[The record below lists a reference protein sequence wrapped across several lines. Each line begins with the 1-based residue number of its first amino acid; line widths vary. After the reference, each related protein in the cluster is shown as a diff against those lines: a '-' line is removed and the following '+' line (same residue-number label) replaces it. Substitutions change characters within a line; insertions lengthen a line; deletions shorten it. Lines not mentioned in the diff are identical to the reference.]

1 MDTPD
6 HAAHH
11 PASTPQLRTL
21 LLTDLCDSTS
31 LVERLGDTSAS
42 ELFREHD
49 RLVLKLQQQWRG
61 RLIDRSDGLL
71 LLFERPIDGLGF
83 ALDYHLGLAEIG
95 IARNL
100 KLQARAGLHVGEVLT
115 WRNSDEAVRVGAKPL
130 EVEGLAKPMAGRLMA
145 MARPGQILLSSV
157 AEPLAHRA
165 ARELGERGQQLL
177 WKSHGRWR
185 FKGVPS
191 VQEVH
196 EVGEPG
202 VAPLRA
208 PPNTPKAWRDLPL
221 WRRPAALAAEVA
233 LIIGIGIAVWFLT
246 KPQPAIAFAERD
258 WVVVGDLRNL
268 TGDARFDDALEM
280 ALRLGLEQSKYVNV
294 LPTAKVLDTLKQMA
308 RDPASTDVDREVGA
322 EVALR
327 DGARALLLPTLAEVG
342 GRLRVSIE
350 VIDPHTQATVFSES
364 SSGQGADS
372 VVSSVG
378 QASEALRQRLGEALA
393 SVQAG
398 SAPLEKVT
406 TPSLDA
412 LRAFTL
418 GQQAY
423 ARQQLEQSEQH
434 FQQALEIDPGFAMA
448 RIGLARVA
456 FAKTDGPTALL
467 HMQAALKDSGRLSD
481 RERLYAAASLSM
493 YRWDTDFLD
502 KWMALAKLYPDFH
515 VAAFNTANGMRYAN
529 RYQEMHDYSD
539 RASVSIAITRP
550 VALEFRGSAELSLG
564 RFADAQRSFAKASA
578 AGFPPLFVEPALL
591 EAARRRFDVADRRL
605 QAMAPGPPQVTTEMR
620 MAAMTFAADA
630 GRWSK
635 AANLAEQL
643 RTSLPA
649 PKEAYDWAA
658 RASVLAVQQR
668 TMNSRELRSEIR
680 HLIEQA
686 EKALPDT
693 VGRSRESVAC
703 AALYAGYLAAG
714 MGDRDTAQRARALA
728 EPVIASAPQPVLA
741 NMSAIVEARLDIA
754 SGNASAALERLQPFQ
769 GSSALALTQVLVAE
783 ARHGADGPSAA
794 ARAGKMTPSARAR
807 AYGEWAAERPP
818 VLEVLAGPFP
828 LSGRTRPSR

>member
-6 HAAHH
+6 HASRH
-11 PASTPQLRTL
+11 PAGTPQLRTL
-21 LLTDLCDSTS
+21 LLTDLCESTS
-31 LVERLGDTSAS
+31 LVERLGDTPAS

-83 ALDYHLGLAEIG
+83 ALDYNRGLADIG

-100 KLQARAGLHVGEVLT
+100 RLHARAGLHVGEVLT

-130 EVEGLAKPMAGRLMA
+130 EVEGLAKPMAARLMT
-145 MARPGQILLSSV
+145 MARPGQILLSAV

-191 VQEVH
+191 VQEVY

-208 PPNTPKAWRDLPL
+208 PPNSPKAWRDLPL

-233 LIIGIGIAVWFLT
+233 LVIGIGIAAWFLT
-246 KPQPAIAFAERD
+246 KPQPAIAFGERD

-268 TGDARFDDALEM
+268 TGDARFDDALAM
-280 ALRLGLEQSKYVNV
+280 ALRLGLEQSRYVNV
-294 LPTAKVLDTLKQMA
+294 LPDAKVFDTLKQMG
-308 RDPASTDVDREVGA
+308 RDPAATDVDRQTGT

-342 GRLRVSIE
+342 GQLRVSIE
-350 VIDPHTQATVFSES
+350 VIDPHTQATVFTES
-364 SSGQGADS
+364 ATGKGADS

-378 QASEALRQRLGEALA
+378 EASELLRRRLGEALA

-423 ARQQLEQSEQH
+423 ARQQLDGAEQH
-434 FQQALEIDPGFAMA
+434 FKQALAVDPGFSMA

-456 FAKTDGPTALL
+456 FSRTDVPTALQ
-467 HMQAALKDSGRLSD
+467 HMQVALKDRGRLSD

-493 YRWDTDFLD
+493 YRWDRDFLEQ
-502 KWMALAKLYPDFH
+502 WLALARLYPDFH
-515 VAAFNTANGMRYAN
+515 VAAFNAANGLRYAN
-529 RYQEMHDYSD
+529 RYAEMRDFSD
-539 RASVSIAITRP
+539 RASVSVAVTRP
-550 VALEFRGSAELSLG
+550 VALHYRGVAELALG
-564 RFADAQRSFAKASA
+564 RTDDAQRSFAQSSA
-578 AGFPPLFVEPALL
+578 TGFPPLFIEPALL
-591 EAARRRFDVADRRL
+591 EAARRRFDAADRLL
-605 QAMAPGPPQVTTEMR
+605 QSMVQGPPQTIAEKRV
-620 MAAMTFAADA
+620 AAMTFAADA
-630 GRWSK
+630 GQWAK
-635 AANLAEQL
+635 AASLAEQL
-643 RTSLPA
+643 RSSLPVPGDA
-649 PKEAYDWAA
+649 FDWAA
-658 RASVLAVQQR
+658 RASVLAVQRR
-668 TMNSRELRSEIR
+668 TASSGRLGDETR
-680 HLIEQA
+680 HLIAQA
-686 EKALPDT
+686 EKALPGT
-693 VGRSRESVAC
+693 VGRSREAVAC

-714 MGDRDTAQRARALA
+714 SGDRGTAERARVLA
-728 EPVIASAPQPVLA
+728 GPLIASAPQPVLA
-741 NMSAIVEARLDIA
+741 NMAAIVAARLALQD
-754 SGNASAALERLQPFQ
+754 GDRPAALALLAPFQ
-769 GSSALALTQVLVAE
+769 GPSSLALTRVVLTE
-783 ARHGADGPSAA
+783 ARTGRAA
-794 ARAGKMTPSARAR
+794 APLTPAERAR

-818 VLEVLAGPFP
+818 VLEVLAGPVRV
-828 LSGRTRPSR
+828 SGKRPPSR